1 MLPTQGRPIT
11 YTKYYISWTS
21 LFFDICSIKLLL
33 WLVVQGENS
42 LSETLLKRIND
53 SGQVYMIPAKLR
65 DMYVIRFAVCSRYT
79 ELSDIQASCQEIRRH
94 ASDVV
99 KE

>member
-1 MLPTQGRPIT
+1 MTSHGLLYSLIFVLLNFYCGFSGR
-11 YTKYYISWTS
+11 KY
-21 LFFDICSIKLLL
+21 
-33 WLVVQGENS
+33 S